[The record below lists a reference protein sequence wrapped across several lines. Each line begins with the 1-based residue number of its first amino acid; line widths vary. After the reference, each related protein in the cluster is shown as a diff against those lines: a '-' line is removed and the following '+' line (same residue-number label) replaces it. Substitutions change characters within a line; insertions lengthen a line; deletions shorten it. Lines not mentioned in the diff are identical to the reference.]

1 MAGARFHRGSGPSG
15 LPQHLCPTGDYLKEE
30 NVRTASKALTVC
42 TAASLIASIVTAI
55 TMGFQPLIW
64 ATWALL
70 AVITV
75 AVIAGERRGAGR

>member
-1 MAGARFHRGSGPSG
+1 M
-15 LPQHLCPTGDYLKEE
+15 
-30 NVRTASKALTVC
+30 RTASKALTVC